1 MKKMKKRVI
10 KLKESD
16 LERLVNKILK
26 EDMGGMDDYHPTF
39 GTVNFS
45 KMSDEDFK
53 DYLNFVRFEK
63 NKKSDY
69 KTDDG
74 DFEHGSFDE
83 VELDESEKWIQKAI
97 EKPGSL
103 RKKLGVSKDEKITSS
118 DMEDK
123 LKELRKKDK
132 EPKEKGIQGLSDKDL
147 STYRQILLAK
157 KLKKFK
163 S

>member
-1 MKKMKKRVI
+1 MMKKMKKRVI

-45 KMSDEDFK
+45 KMSDEEFK
-53 DYLNFVRFEK
+53 EYLNSVRYDK
-63 NKKSDY
+63 VKKPNY
-69 KTDDG
+69 KTNDA

-83 VELDESEKWIQKAI
+83 IEESEQWIQKAI
-97 EKPGSL
+97 EKPSSL